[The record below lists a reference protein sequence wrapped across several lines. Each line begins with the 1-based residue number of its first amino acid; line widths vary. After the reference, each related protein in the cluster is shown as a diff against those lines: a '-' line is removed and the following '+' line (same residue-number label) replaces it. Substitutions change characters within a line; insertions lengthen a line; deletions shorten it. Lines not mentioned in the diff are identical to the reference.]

1 MLVNTERPKLW
12 WTAGLAWRGLF
23 AALPRMAL
31 LFVIAYVL
39 LVGLDIATGR
49 VTALLSIP
57 SHDALAAIV
66 KNNSRLPALGL
77 WKAIGL
83 DLAVAALRSVILAPV
98 AVAMHRYVLL
108 GEPRH
113 FFFVSRLSIRF
124 AAWLWALAIPV
135 IILRWFML
143 LGTSATG
150 LVPMLSV
157 LLFAYVIV
165 LIQILPLFP
174 SVAVEEQMRDRSAR
188 LETALERAERMFL
201 LTVGTLVLALLP
213 IILARV
219 IAARAFVKLAQ
230 KAPLIAPLAGGVA
243 TIITIALG
251 AVVVSVL
258 YSYSAHRAANAQA
271 AQPAPAS

>member
-1 MLVNTERPKLW
+1 MLVNSERPKLW
-12 WTAGLAWRGLF
+12 WTVGLAWRGLF

-31 LFVIAYVL
+31 LFIIAYGL
-39 LVGLDIATGR
+39 LAGLDIAAGR

-57 SHDALAAIV
+57 SHEALAAIV

-83 DLAVAALRSVILAPV
+83 DLGITALRAVILAPI
-98 AVAMHRYVLL
+98 AVAMHRFVLL
-108 GEPRH
+108 GETRH
-113 FFFVSRLSIRF
+113 FFFISRLSIRF

-135 IILRWFML
+135 VILRWFIL
-143 LGTSATG
+143 LGASATG

-165 LIQILPLFP
+165 LIQTLPLFP
-174 SVAVEEQMRDRSAR
+174 SVAVEEPAKDVSAR

-213 IILARV
+213 VIAARAV
-219 IAARAFVKLAQ
+219 AARAFVKLAQ

-258 YSYSAHRAANAQA
+258 YSYSAHRAANPPS